1 MTFKRFF
8 DRGLA
13 QASYMIGCPGTGEAV
28 IIDPNR
34 DFDQYLQAA
43 EAEGLRIAIV
53 TETHIH
59 ADYLSGSRELAART
73 GATLYLSDEGDADW
87 KYAFGSEP
95 NVRLVKDGDTFGTG
109 AVQLKVLHTPGHT
122 PEHICFLL
130 TDLSASPLLGEAGE
144 RSEPSEGGTPVA
156 LFSGDFIFVG
166 DVGRPDLLE
175 NAAGIKGTAEPG
187 ARRLHQS
194 LQRIRAYPDH
204 LLVWPAHGAG
214 SACGKALGGSPVST
228 LGYEKATNW
237 AFQIAGED
245 DFVMEVLTGQPDA
258 PPYFG
263 RMKVQNKQGPGMLA
277 DRPDFARTGSPLP
290 GALTLDVRP
299 CEAFQDRHLAGSLN
313 ISVCRSFVAYAGWLI
328 PADRPVSLIAA
339 SEQDARYARRELSL
353 IGVDNVVSWSGPDAI
368 ESASSRQLAS
378 ADHTD
383 SGHLSPDAVRLDVR
397 AAAEFEE
404 GHYPGAVNIHYGR
417 LPALAGSLPKDR
429 RIEVYCHAGE
439 RSAVAVSVLASMGFT
454 DVAHIRDGYV
464 GMVDRGLVP
473 AG

>member
-13 QASYMIGCPGTGEAV
+13 HASYMIGCPGTGEAIV
-28 IIDPNR
+28 IDPNR

-43 EAEGLRIAIV
+43 GAEGLRIAIV

-87 KYAFGSEP
+87 KYAFCNEP

-109 AVQLKVLHTPGHT
+109 AVQLKVVHTPGHT

-130 TDLSASPLLGEAGE
+130 TDSASGAA
-144 RSEPSEGGTPVA
+144 PVA

-194 LQRIRAYPDH
+194 LNRIRSLPDH
-204 LLVWPAHGAG
+204 LLIWPAHGAG

-237 AFQIAGED
+237 AFQIADED
-245 DFVMEVLTGQPDA
+245 ALVKEVLTGQPDA

-263 RMKVQNKQGPGMLA
+263 RMKVQNKQGPAFLS
-277 DRPDFARTGSPLP
+277 DRPDFARTGAPVQ
-290 GALTLDVRP
+290 GALALDVRP
-299 CEAFQDRHLAGSLN
+299 YEQFQDTHLSGSLN

-328 PADRPVSLIAA
+328 PADRPISLIAA
-339 SEQDARYARRELSL
+339 SEKDAQYARRELSL
-353 IGVDNVVSWSGPDAI
+353 IGINQAVSWSGPDAI
-368 ESASSRQLAS
+368 ENASSRQLGS
-378 ADHTD
+378 VGHTD

-404 GHYPGAVNIHYGR
+404 GHYPGAVNIHYGK
-417 LPALAGSLPKDR
+417 LPAMAGSLPKDR

-439 RSAVAVSVLASMGFT
+439 RSAVAVSVLASMGFG

-464 GMVDRGLVP
+464 GMAERGLVP
-473 AG
+473 VE